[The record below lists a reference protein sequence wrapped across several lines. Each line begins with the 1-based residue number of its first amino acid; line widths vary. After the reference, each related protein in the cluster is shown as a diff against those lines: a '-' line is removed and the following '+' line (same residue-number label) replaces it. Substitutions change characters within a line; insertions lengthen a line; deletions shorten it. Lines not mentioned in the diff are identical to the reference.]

1 MAASII
7 KLSSG
12 RNLGF
17 SEYGDPEGVPLF
29 FFHGWP
35 SSGLQG
41 EILHEPALELGVRVI
56 SPDRPGIGFS
66 DFEPNRRLI
75 DWPAV
80 IDELACHLK
89 FDRFHLLGVSGGGP
103 YALVTARA
111 IPERILG
118 TGIVCGAPALSEVG
132 KEGLLW
138 AYKLAI
144 WTERNLPFALTL
156 GLRSAGWV
164 AGRAL
169 HQWPMTWISKFYSPA
184 DREALSNPIHHR
196 VMMLSSRQALL
207 GDVRALAH
215 DGLIYC
221 ANWGFDL
228 SKITI
233 PIQFWHGDRDANIP
247 LALAKKTAS
256 AVPRAKFTITEG
268 DGHFSLPILRAKL
281 ILSALLESEKGDENP

>member
-1 MAASII
+1 MPASIA

-12 RNLGF
+12 RNLGY
-17 SEYGDPEGVPLF
+17 SEYGDPKGVPLF

-41 EILHEPALELGVRVI
+41 EILHRPALELGIRVI
-56 SPDRPGIGFS
+56 SPDRPGIGLS

-80 IDELACHLK
+80 IDELARHMK

-111 IPERILG
+111 NPDRILG
-118 TGIVCGAPALSEVG
+118 TSIVCGAPALSQVG

-138 AYKLAI
+138 AYNLAI
-144 WTERNLPFALTL
+144 WTERRLPFALTL
-156 GLRSAGWV
+156 GLRAAGWV

-169 HQWPMTWISKFYSPA
+169 HEWPMNWISKLYSPA
-184 DREALSNPIHHR
+184 DREALSDPEHHR
-196 VMMLSSRQALL
+196 IMMLSSRQALR
-207 GDVRALAH
+207 GDTKALAH

-221 ANWGFDL
+221 ADWGFDL
-228 SKITI
+228 SKITA
-233 PIQFWHGDRDANIP
+233 PIQFWHGDKDANIP

-256 AVPRAKFTITEG
+256 AVPKAKFTVTEG
-268 DGHFSLPILRAKL
+268 DGHFSLPLLRTKQILL
-281 ILSALLESEKGDENP
+281 ALVKS